1 MKKIFSI
8 SAIIAMALMTAVSCS
23 KTEQENALPLPDESA
38 EVIETLQG
46 LEVTPKSSYLV
57 IGETYQLLAVCSPE
71 NVGDID
77 VTWTSET
84 PEVATVDQSG
94 TVTAVAKGLA
104 RITATAEGHSAT
116 AIVNVVG
123 ERVPATGIVLNKTEI
138 STLVGR
144 FAKVKATLEPEN
156 TTDKAEIVWSTSDE
170 KIATVESGVIIAVAM
185 GEATI
190 TASQGDLK
198 ATCKVTIADKIQLQD
213 RSAAWKMTDTPKWD
227 KNWSGAITG
236 SHVEV
241 ALSDCDAEYYV
252 FEVVSAEKGVDIETA
267 ANDMFMKVEEKK
279 DAGEDPKSLF
289 KTGETNTQNYSD
301 LGPAIAYVLGFDSEF
316 EFTGEY
322 AKYEFEAK
330 EPDPVHATGI
340 QFLQGSWS
348 AQVITS
354 LELKA
359 GKNTVLQLKFLP
371 EDCTDTGT
379 IELVSENEAIMTV
392 AAYYPQYYS
401 NYYQVTA
408 QSAGTTRLIA
418 KYNDIETA
426 LDVTVTGDGAV
437 WTDRSAEWTVSFG
450 DVQQYGNTY
459 FGVTLQSCTSPK
471 HLLFMNS
478 VDEIEGDLL
487 TFMKSQVAQYEDYM
501 QWYARADIPDQTA
514 VWSGDASGEYYAF
527 VVGVTDGNEVDG
539 NYGIFHYVPGSNP
552 GDDPGDNPGDDP
564 VEGKVISLAGQYFPV
579 DFDDYDAT
587 PDDVTY
593 EAWVNP
599 SSFSGSND
607 NIYTV
612 MGTEG
617 IFMLRFEN
625 SQLNLVYGGTKRSN
639 SEEYN
644 EKKVTYSTNFTTG
657 EWHHIA
663 ATYKRGG
670 DVLLYVDGEQVGSNT
685 AEDHGIELNGVGAQ
699 WILPFKFYIGVSSNN
714 RYFRGSLAYLRVWNC
729 VRTASEIKD
738 NMKVAAP
745 ADEGYNLVAN
755 WHFTEGTG
763 NTIADK
769 AYGYYD
775 LTANSDLTWAD
786 GTMPF

>member
-23 KTEQENALPLPDESA
+23 KSEQENALPLPDESA

-57 IGETYQLLAVCSPE
+57 IGETYQLLAVFSPE
-71 NVGDID
+71 NVGDLD

-84 PEVATVDQSG
+84 PEVATVDSNG
-94 TVTAVAKGLA
+94 TVTAVAAGLA
-104 RITATAEGHSAT
+104 RISAKAEGHSAT

-156 TTDKAEIVWSTSDE
+156 TTDKAEIVWSSSDE
-170 KIATVESGVIIAVAM
+170 KVATVESGVIIAVSM

-190 TASQGDLK
+190 TASQGELK
-198 ATCKVTIADKIQLQD
+198 ATCKVTVADKISLQD
-213 RSAAWKMTDTPKWD
+213 RSGAWKITDTPMWD

-236 SHVEV
+236 SHVQV
-241 ALSDCDAEYYV
+241 TLSECDAEYYV
-252 FEVVSAEKGVDIETA
+252 FEIVSADKGVDIETA
-267 ANDMFMKVEEKK
+267 ANDMFMKVEERK

-289 KTGETNTQNYSD
+289 TTGETSTRNYTD

-322 AKYEFEAK
+322 ARYEFEAK

-354 LELKA
+354 LELQE
-359 GKNTVLQLKFLP
+359 GKNVILQLRFLP

-379 IELVSENEAIMTV
+379 IELMAENDALLSV

-408 QSAGTTRLIA
+408 QAAGTTRLIA
-418 KYNDIETA
+418 KYGDVESA
-426 LDVTVTGDGAV
+426 LDVTVTGDTKV
-437 WTDRSAEWTVSFG
+437 WTDRSAEWSVSFG
-450 DVQQYGNTY
+450 EVEQYGSTY
-459 FGVTLQSCTSPK
+459 FGFTLESCTSPK

-478 VDEIEGDLL
+478 VDEISGDLL
-487 TFMKSQVAQYEDYM
+487 TFMKGQIAQYEDYM
-501 QWYARADIPDQTA
+501 QWYASASIPDQA
-514 VWSGDASGEYYAF
+514 VAYSGDASGEYYAF
-527 VVGVTDGNEVDG
+527 VVGVSDANQTDGN
-539 NYGIFHYVPGSNP
+539 YAIYHYTPGGTP
-552 GDDPGDNPGDDP
+552 DPGPGPDP
-564 VEGKVISLAGQYFPV
+564 VDGKVISLAGQYFPV
-579 DFDDYDAT
+579 DFDEYDAT
-587 PDDVTY
+587 PDDVTF

-599 SSFSGSND
+599 GSFSGSND

-617 IFMLRFEN
+617 IFMLRFEG
-625 SQLNLVYGGTKRSN
+625 SQLNLVYGGTKRDN
-639 SEEYN
+639 GEYN
-644 EKKVTYSTNFTTG
+644 EKKVTYSTAFSTG

-670 DVLLYVDGEQVGSNT
+670 DVSLYVDGAKVGSNT
-685 AEDHGIELNGVGAQ
+685 AEDHAIELNGVGAQ
-699 WILPFKFYIGVSSNN
+699 WVLPFKFYVGVSSNN

-729 VRTASEIKD
+729 VRTESQIKD
-738 NMKVAAP
+738 NMKVASP
-745 ADEGYNLVAN
+745 SDENYNLVAS

-786 GTMPF
+786 GTLPF

>member
-8 SAIIAMALMTAVSCS
+8 SAIIAMALMSAVSCS

-57 IGETYQLLAVCSPE
+57 IGETYQLLAVFSPE
-71 NVGDID
+71 NVGDLD

-84 PEVATVDQSG
+84 PEVATVDSNG
-94 TVTAVAKGLA
+94 TVTAVAAGLA
-104 RITATAEGHSAT
+104 RISAKAEGHSAT

-198 ATCKVTIADKIQLQD
+198 TTCKVTVADKIQLQD
-213 RSAAWKMTDTPKWD
+213 RSGAWKITDTPKWD

-301 LGPAIAYVLGFDSEF
+301 LGPAIAYVLGFDGEF

-340 QFLQGSWS
+340 QFLQGSWN

-354 LELKA
+354 LELKQD
-359 GKNTVLQLKFLP
+359 KNAVLQLKFLP

-379 IELVSENEAIMTV
+379 ITLEAENPAILGVT
-392 AAYYPQYYS
+392 AYYPQYYS

-408 QSAGTTRLIA
+408 LTPGTTRLIA
-418 KYNDIETA
+418 RYNDIESA
-426 LDVTVTGDGAV
+426 LDVTVTGDSIV
-437 WTDRSAEWTVSFG
+437 WTDLSGQWTGSFG
-450 DVQQYGNTY
+450 DVEQYGSTY
-459 FGVTLQSCTSPK
+459 FGFTLESCTSAK
-471 HLLFMNS
+471 HLMFMNS
-478 VDEIEGDLL
+478 VDEIEGDLVA
-487 TFMKSQVAQYEDYM
+487 FMKAQIAQYSDYM
-501 QWYARADIPDQTA
+501 QWYASADIPDQTS
-514 VWSGDASGEYYAF
+514 VWDGDASGEYYAF

-539 NYGIFHYVPGSNP
+539 KYAIFHYTPGGTP
-552 GDDPGDNPGDDP
+552 DPAEP
-564 VEGKVISLAGQYFPV
+564 VDGKVISLAGQYFPV
-579 DFDDYDAT
+579 DFDEDDAT
-587 PDDVTY
+587 PDDVTF

-617 IFMLRFEN
+617 IFMLRFEG
-625 SQLNLVYGGTKRSN
+625 SQLNLVYGGTKRDN
-639 SEEYN
+639 GEYN
-644 EKKVTYSTNFTTG
+644 EKKVTYSTAFSTG

-670 DVLLYVDGEQVGSNT
+670 DVSLYVDGAKVGSNT
-685 AEDHGIELNGVGAQ
+685 AEDHAIELNGVGAQ
-699 WILPFKFYIGVSSNN
+699 WVLPFKFYVGVSSNN

-729 VRTASEIKD
+729 VRTESQIKD
-738 NMKVAAP
+738 NMKVASP
-745 ADEGYNLVAN
+745 SDENYNLVAS

-786 GTMPF
+786 GTLPF